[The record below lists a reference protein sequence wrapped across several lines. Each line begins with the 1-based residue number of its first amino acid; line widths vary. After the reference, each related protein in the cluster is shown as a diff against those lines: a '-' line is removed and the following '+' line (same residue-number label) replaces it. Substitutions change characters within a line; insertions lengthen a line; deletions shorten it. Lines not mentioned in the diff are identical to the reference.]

1 VAIEVW
7 GKPDMAQMDSTDHS
21 ARVTEVEEREA
32 QATLT
37 NNVGDLDALWSDSL
51 VVSSSANLVLTK
63 TQALGLFRTG
73 RIRLKTFER
82 RISKLAVIGD
92 VALATG
98 NETFTVKE
106 DPTGKEP
113 SPRDIF
119 MCTYMNAWKL
129 EAGEWKMIGRHVG
142 FMASMPADDK
152 A

>member
-1 VAIEVW
+1 
-7 GKPDMAQMDSTDHS
+7 MAQIDSTDHS
-21 ARVTEVEEREA
+21 AKLTEVEEREA

-37 NNVGDLDALWSDSL
+37 NNVADLDALWSDNL
-51 VVSSSANLVLTK
+51 VVSSTANIVLSK

-106 DPTGKEP
+106 DPSGKEP
-113 SPRDIF
+113 SPSDIF
-119 MCTYMNAWKL
+119 MCSYMNAWRL
-129 EAGEWKMIGRHVG
+129 EGGDWKMIGRHVG
-142 FMASMPADDK
+142 FMASMPVEQK
-152 A
+152 S